1 MDENKLK
8 INDKKVENMT
18 IGQFN
23 ALSLKEQQQI
33 SNEISNIFSC
43 KINNYFKK
51 ISNITRYLL
60 NYTAVES
67 NQCFKIVSPSD
78 EKLIHL
84 SNEYRIQILSNL
96 INSLLKS
103 SDFVADDFIN
113 LLKEFQQFTVELK
126 YPSDSFQ
133 ENYENIFELKNSQ
146 FAENQFTISVLFSG

>member
-51 ISNITRYLL
+51 S
-60 NYTAVES
+60 
-67 NQCFKIVSPSD
+67 CKVS
-78 EKLIHL
+78 
-84 SNEYRIQILSNL
+84 
-96 INSLLKS
+96 
-103 SDFVADDFIN
+103 
-113 LLKEFQQFTVELK
+113 
-126 YPSDSFQ
+126 
-133 ENYENIFELKNSQ
+133 
-146 FAENQFTISVLFSG
+146 